1 MGIPRRRLQVE
12 VFGERR
18 AERHVEAV
26 VELRPDLLAL
36 FRVEVRIEGDVS
48 NRLLQV
54 VLGV

>member
-1 MGIPRRRLQVE
+1 MGIPRRRLKVE

-18 AERHVEAV
+18 AERHVEAM

>member
-18 AERHVEAV
+18 AERHLEAV

-36 FRVEVRIEGDVS
+36 FRVEVRIEVDVS